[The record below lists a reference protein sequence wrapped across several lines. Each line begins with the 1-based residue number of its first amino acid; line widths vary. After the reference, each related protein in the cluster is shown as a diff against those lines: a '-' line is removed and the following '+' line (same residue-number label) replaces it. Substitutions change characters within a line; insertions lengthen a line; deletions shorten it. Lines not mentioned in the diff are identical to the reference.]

1 MLTQRGSPDLFL
13 NRNLGLEPVRKAIR
27 AVFSAIDK
35 VSIWAG
41 KGVSWLLPV
50 LILALTY
57 DTFMRY
63 VFRKPTV
70 WSFDV
75 SYMLGG
81 TIMLM
86 GMAWVTTRR
95 EQVRVDVLY
104 SKFSARTKM
113 LIDMVLNTVL
123 SLPIFVMMVVRAIP
137 RTIYSFTNN
146 EFSEVGFWRPLLWPY
161 RTMLLIALGLW
172 LLATVVWVIRDAYK
186 LKTGA
191 DL

>member
-1 MLTQRGSPDLFL
+1 M
-13 NRNLGLEPVRKAIR
+13 RKAIR
-27 AVFSAIDK
+27 AVFSAVDK

-41 KGVSWLLPV
+41 KAVSWLLPV

-63 VFRKPTV
+63 LFRKPTV

-104 SKFSARTKM
+104 SKFSAKTK
-113 LIDMVLNTVL
+113 LVVDMVLNTVL
-123 SLPIFVMMVVRAIP
+123 SLPIFVMIVDRAIP
-137 RTIYSFTNN
+137 RTIYSFTNK
-146 EFSEVGFWRPLLWPY
+146 EFSEVGFWRPLMWPY
-161 RTMLLIALGLW
+161 RSMLLIALALW

>member
-1 MLTQRGSPDLFL
+1 M
-13 NRNLGLEPVRKAIR
+13 RKAIR
-27 AVFSAIDK
+27 AVFSAVDK
-35 VSIWAG
+35 ASIWTG
-41 KGVSWLLPV
+41 KAVSWLLPV

-57 DTFMRY
+57 DTSMRY
-63 VFRKPTV
+63 LFRKPTV

-104 SKFSARTKM
+104 SKFSARTK
-113 LIDMVLNTVL
+113 LIVDTVLNTVL
-123 SLPIFVMMVVRAIP
+123 SLPLFVMIVDRAIP
-137 RTIYSFTNN
+137 RTIYSFTNK
-146 EFSEVGFWRPLLWPY
+146 EFSEVGFWRPLMWPY
-161 RTMLLIALGLW
+161 RSMLLIALVLW
-172 LLATVVWVIRDAYK
+172 LLATIVWVVRDAYK

>member
-1 MLTQRGSPDLFL
+1 M
-13 NRNLGLEPVRKAIR
+13 RKALR
-27 AVFSAIDK
+27 AVCNAIDS
-35 VSIWAG
+35 VSIWTG
-41 KGVSWLLPV
+41 KAVSALLVV

-63 VFRKPTV
+63 VFRQPTV

-81 TIMLM
+81 TVMLM

-104 SKFSARTKM
+104 SKYSPKVKLAV
-113 LIDMVLNTVL
+113 DAVLNL
-123 SLPIFVMMVVRAIP
+123 LIFFPVYVMLLTRAVP
-137 RTIYSFTNN
+137 RTIFSYTNK
-146 EFSEVGFWRPLLWPY
+146 EFSEVGFWRPLMWPY
-161 RTMLLIALGLW
+161 RTMMLIAVSLW
-172 LLATVVWVIRDAYK
+172 VLAALVWVIRDLYK
-186 LKTGA
+186 LKTGE